1 MAKSYNSINTNP
13 IALQVPGN
21 MNTTELSSNLFQ
33 AFSQSFKVHIQLIK
47 QALST
52 KHIYLRGA
60 TKEVGEGGG
69 GFPCCKSGRT
79 NCALILTTRSKKYWA
94 NI

>member
-1 MAKSYNSINTNP
+1 MAKSYNSTNTNP

-21 MNTTELSSNLFQ
+21 INTTELSSNLFQ

-47 QALST
+47 QAWLT

-60 TKEVGEGGG
+60 PQTGGG
-69 GFPCCKSGRT
+69 ERGEASL
-79 NCALILTTRSKKYWA
+79 ALNLVEQIVP
-94 NI
+94 

>member
-1 MAKSYNSINTNP
+1 MAKSYNSTNTNP

-21 MNTTELSSNLFQ
+21 INTTELSSNLFQ

-47 QALST
+47 QAWLT

-60 TKEVGEGGG
+60 TKNGGG
-69 GFPCCKSGRT
+69 GERGEASL
-79 NCALILTTRSKKYWA
+79 ALNLVEQIVP
-94 NI
+94 